1 MSQTKRI
8 EDMDFKELRAEVQR
22 LSDKLARMERTYA
35 DTLENLDDDNF
46 SAQALREKDKMKT
59 RIKHTEKGMELVT
72 KEVYP
77 DGTDAQSAISLQA
90 DQIATKVS
98 KSLNF
103 GDAIRGTQSPSRGG
117 DKDKLYYWE
126 TASEADK
133 GYYYYSSIS
142 DEWIKVDG
150 TSIYSA
156 FIQTADGFE
165 LHGRVRINGD
175 LIVEDSITADKINVN
190 GLGCEKIYQ
199 KGNPNGAYMKI
210 NSSFGDFG
218 VYGASA
224 GEETAPTDP
233 ACVFGMHVSDAGVIN
248 FYSYGMNFM
257 GYNARQRKFYPKNV
271 WDFSSADVIGLP
283 EGVVQNG

>member
-8 EDMDFKELRAEVQR
+8 EDMDFKELRKEVQR

-59 RIKHTEKGMELVT
+59 TVKHTEKGMELVT

-117 DKDKLYYWE
+117 DIEKLYFWE
-126 TASEADK
+126 SDDETEK

-142 DEWIKVDG
+142 DEWIRVDG

-156 FIQTADGFE
+156 FIQTADGFR
-165 LHGRVRINGD
+165 LHGNVRISGD
-175 LIVEDSITADKINVN
+175 LIADGTISGVMVETQPSK
-190 GLGCEKIYQ
+190 
-199 KGNPNGAYMKI
+199 
-210 NSSFGDFG
+210 FGD
-218 VYGASA
+218 
-224 GEETAPTDP
+224 
-233 ACVFGMHVSDAGVIN
+233 CVRLNSEDNCLEIIRSGSRAGVWGITDTGSYISGNIMAHGTWN
-248 FYSYGMNFM
+248 FS
-257 GYNARQRKFYPKNV
+257 NAT
-271 WDFSSADVIGLP
+271 VILP
-283 EGVVQNG
+283 EGVVQSG